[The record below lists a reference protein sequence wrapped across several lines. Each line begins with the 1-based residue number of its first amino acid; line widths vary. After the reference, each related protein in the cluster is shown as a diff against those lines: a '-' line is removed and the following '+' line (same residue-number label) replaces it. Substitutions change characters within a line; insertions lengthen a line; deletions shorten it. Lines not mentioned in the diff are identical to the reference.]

1 MLNVII
7 AIVGN
12 TYSTYESSIVDYDIE
27 EKLDYINDFDKLM
40 YMIKKIM
47 NRSNDF
53 DLSYY

>member
-12 TYSTYESSIVDYDIE
+12 TYSTYESSIVDYDLE

-40 YMIKKIM
+40 YMLMKLMKKIK
-47 NRSNDF
+47 SF
-53 DLSYY
+53 DLKYY